1 MFRCSLTP
9 KHPAAQCPSC
19 HKLCR
24 FQAQSTHSFSAW
36 TFVELWGS
44 SATATTVLAPDP
56 SRSVRFLPFHVSP
69 RIPNLE
75 LFRLPWR
82 RIPLNP
88 HASRP
93 ESSCGSFGFKWRNA
107 IGTMPCNATIPPSRS
122 GDACTPRCRASA
134 WDHRQQ
140 EHQREEDH
148 CPAPRPPHH
157 HSPQP
162 PPLLVAP
169 APRLREA
176 RVLRATP
183 A

>member
-9 KHPAAQCPSC
+9 KHPAAHCPSC

-88 HASRP
+88 HASGP
-93 ESSCGSFGFKWRNA
+93 ESSCGSFGFKWRSA

-122 GDACTPRCRASA
+122 GRRCLYSSLPCFSLGPPATGAS
-134 WDHRQQ
+134 
-140 EHQREEDH
+140 EGG
-148 CPAPRPPHH
+148 RPL
-157 HSPQP
+157 SGAKTAASSFSSQP
-162 PPLLVAP
+162 PPLAP

-176 RVLRATP
+176 
-183 A
+183 